1 MAAQS
6 KTTKKS
12 VTKEDILKSFISY
25 TVENNAFPANFYHL
39 AKELKTTEREL
50 YNHFSSIE
58 GADEAVWMLCHADTV
73 ETLKNSPE
81 YADYSG
87 REKSL
92 AYYYSWL
99 EHLLDKRSYLLI
111 SLKLKKEKMMPG
123 KPIMADWMKDQKE
136 FWKQLVSESISAGE
150 IEDRKFLSDKYADAF
165 GLTSMFILNCWKND
179 NSSKFQKTDQA
190 IEKSINLVFDLMGK
204 SPLDSMLDFGKFMFT
219 QKPF

>member
-1 MAAQS
+1 MATQTKS
-6 KTTKKS
+6 KKKA
-12 VTKEDILKSFISY
+12 VTKEEILNSFISY
-25 TVENNAFPANFYHL
+25 TVENNAFPANFFHL
-39 AKELKTTEREL
+39 AKELGTTEREL
-50 YNHFSSIE
+50 YNHFSSVE
-58 GADEAVWMLCHADTV
+58 GADEAVWQHCLSQTL

-81 YADYSG
+81 YAGYSG
-87 REKSL
+87 REKALSF
-92 AYYYSWL
+92 YYTWL

-111 SLKLKKEKMMPG
+111 SLKLKKEQMMPG
-123 KPIMADWMKDQKE
+123 KPIVAEWMKEQKE
-136 FWKQLVSESISAGE
+136 FWKQLVSESIAAGE

-179 NSSKFQKTDQA
+179 NSPKFQKTDQA